1 MTEFYTLRPGLLVGM
16 STSLHGNV
24 KYQVEEIKAASVTAR
39 GTLESEWNTRKIVID
54 PAEHDDAIKMRTK
67 IRGLIL
73 SVCSRSEFGLLC
85 PNNRQ
90 DELREAIAEARTL
103 TEKFNAG
110 AKTTHIKFNVICGRI
125 AQDDVETVR
134 AITGEVRSLME
145 AMQDGVKSLDV
156 KVIRDAA
163 NKAKQV
169 GEMLSPDAAKRL
181 EVAITVAR
189 ESARKI
195 ARAGDV
201 AANEIDRAAIRKIA
215 KARTSFLDIN
225 TEVATMVE
233 PQVKGRNM
241 DLGSIEV
248 KPDDLRP
255 SGVRRN
261 RKIDL

>member
-24 KYQVEEIKAASVTAR
+24 RYQVEEIKAASVTSA
-39 GTLESEWNTRKIVID
+39 GTLESEWNTRKTVID
-54 PAEHDDAIKMRTK
+54 PAEHEAAIKERTK

-85 PNNRQ
+85 PNNKQ
-90 DELREAIAEARTL
+90 DELREAISEAREL
-103 TEKFNAG
+103 SDKFNRR
-110 AKTTHIKFNVICGRI
+110 AKTTHIRFNVICGRI

-156 KVIRDAA
+156 KTIRDAA

-169 GEMLSPDAAKRL
+169 GEMLSPEAAKRL

-189 ESARKI
+189 QSARKI
-195 ARAGDV
+195 AKAGDV
-201 AANEIDRAAIRKIA
+201 AAKEIDRAALRKISQ
-215 KARTSFLDIN
+215 ARTSFLDIN
-225 TEVATMVE
+225 TEVATLAE
-233 PQVKGRNM
+233 PKAKGRNL
-241 DLGSIEV
+241 DL
-248 KPDDLRP
+248 
-255 SGVRRN
+255 
-261 RKIDL
+261 